1 MQMQLQQ
8 RDHEIKILVSMLN
21 KGAAAGGGGAAAG
34 GAAVGG
40 QHLVLGGGGGGG
52 VSGGGAGGDGGAGGG
67 GPMDPRSHAGGG
79 PVKAWGT
86 PPRQGRPT
94 SPRQVLER
102 QARAAQRVEA
112 VGASGTE
119 EAALLLARNEV
130 RARTRVRARAR
141 VL

>member
-34 GAAVGG
+34 GAAAGG

-52 VSGGGAGGDGGAGGG
+52 GGGGVSGGGAGGG

-86 PPRQGRPT
+86 PPRQQGRPT

-102 QARAAQRVEA
+102 QARVAQRVEA

-130 RARTRVRARAR
+130 RARVR